1 MLTARLIVMTGLVAS
16 VVPTFVEQVPPPRP
30 RLTGLSHVAF
40 RIADTGEADRFY
52 GNTLGLTRRSSGGSS
67 HITYAV
73 SEHQFVQL
81 EPGLAAGD
89 DERLSH
95 IAFETP
101 DVKALAAYL
110 TFHGIRV
117 RQPADRCQDSA
128 IRVSDP
134 DGHSVEFVQADWPPA
149 TTGQKPERALS
160 NRLLHAGVIV
170 RDEQAAN
177 RFYRE
182 ILGFSEISRGGR
194 TESAVDWINMRV
206 PDGTD
211 YLEYMLTTAA
221 PDRRQR
227 GVLHHLCLRVT
238 DIQVA
243 WEAVGLRTPPADRLL
258 LTPPAVGRNGRWQ
271 LNLFDPDGTRTEL
284 MEPFRIR

>member
-149 TTGQKPERALS
+149 TTGQKPERALES
-160 NRLLHAGVIV
+160 PAARRCHRERRAGCESILR
-170 RDEQAAN
+170 RDPRVFRNLA
-177 RFYRE
+177 
-182 ILGFSEISRGGR
+182 GR
-194 TESAVDWINMRV
+194 S
-206 PDGTD
+206 
-211 YLEYMLTTAA
+211 
-221 PDRRQR
+221 
-227 GVLHHLCLRVT
+227 H
-238 DIQVA
+238 
-243 WEAVGLRTPPADRLL
+243 
-258 LTPPAVGRNGRWQ
+258 
-271 LNLFDPDGTRTEL
+271 
-284 MEPFRIR
+284 

>member
-1 MLTARLIVMTGLVAS
+1 VARLIVIIAFVAS
-16 VVPTFVEQVPPPRP
+16 AVPIRVVPTPPPRP
-30 RLTGLSHVAF
+30 RLTGLSHVAL
-40 RIADTGEADRFY
+40 RIVDTAGAERFY
-52 GNTLGLTRRSSGGSS
+52 GDTLGLTRRTSGDSSR
-67 HITYAV
+67 ITYAV
-73 SEHQFVQL
+73 GEHQFVRL
-81 EPGLAAGD
+81 EPGLPAGD

-110 TFHGIRV
+110 TSNGIQV

-149 TTGQKPERALS
+149 VTGRQPERALS

-177 RFYRE
+177 RFYGD
-182 ILGFSEISRGGR
+182 ILGFSEIWRGGR
-194 TESAVDWINMRV
+194 TEGTVDWINMRV

-227 GVLHHLCLRVT
+227 GVLHHLCLRVP

-243 WEAVGLRTPPADRLL
+243 WEAVALRSLPATRSL